1 MHTHTH
7 TRTHCVQVSSGSVG
21 GRLAG
26 TPGDALRRA
35 RSRGSMH
42 CIGWRVVVF
51 HALCVRVPDDPVCVL
66 VERECFDAFDTAWGR
81 WRSWVCALVMI
92 DTSATTSGTRVADAC
107 AEDASGDTF
116 TDPTLFAEKHES
128 TRRRSSSEGESDLSG
143 STKQPVSA
151 ALTEEVVN
159 GVETS
164 SALLPEKRRRYEH
177 LDRLLKAATLYSSV
191 LAEQIRQ
198 QQESYRM
205 TTRNSSSPTGK
216 GASGRAASRA
226 GEKRLQSLVDAAD
239 REGVDVR
246 RTQVQNA
253 GSLQLH
259 ELTGG
264 TLRDYQLA
272 GLEWLVSLYENGI
285 NGILADEMGLG
296 KTVQCIALICHLRA
310 MGVRGPFLIV
320 GPLTVLPNW
329 MAEFQRFA
337 PAVPALLYHGTKNER
352 QLLRSRHLNAQKSSP
367 SMPVIVTSYE
377 MVMRDRSFLGKH
389 RWAYIII
396 DEGHRIKNMNCQLLR
411 ELQSY
416 TSANR
421 LLITGTP
428 LQNNLDE
435 LWSLLHFLMPDIFDS
450 VDLFREWFDFGS
462 DVATGAMERQQE
474 DAIVSKLHTILRPF
488 MLRRLK
494 SDVEKNMPKKRE
506 IYLFAPLS
514 PLQREYYSAIM
525 QERIH
530 ELLDSRHGHGFSRQ
544 ITLRNKFMQLRKVC
558 CHPYLIAEPE
568 ENFSS
573 GAYPV
578 TDERLVMA
586 AGKLALADR
595 LLPRLR
601 ERGHKVLLYS
611 QFTSMLNILE
621 DYLRLRGHKYARIDG
636 SVKFEDR
643 IQQMEAFNAPDSDLF
658 IFLLSTRAGGLGLN
672 LQAADTVI
680 LYDSDPNPQMDLQ
693 AMDRCH
699 RIGQRKPVH
708 VYRFVTPNSVEERM
722 LTRAVEKRKLERLVV
737 TRGHFYHAAIQASS
751 SNASHQTTPDENARP
766 AQPALSFDEML
777 AQKLSA
783 LEENPFGVDA
793 EASKE
798 EVERI
803 LEELVNFAP
812 AEAEYGNGGQI
823 TDEDLDALMDR
834 EDMIDQDAESVA
846 DPDAAVER
854 NKSKRVQREPR
865 LTRHVK
871 GAASTTEAHE
881 LDHAESVETMAS
893 GPLPSPTEAAP
904 PMRRQIAQG
913 RGYQIFESGGESQLF
928 Q

>member
-1 MHTHTH
+1 VNAEVDKSFTVRETYRGAAASTEPME
-7 TRTHCVQVSSGSVG
+7 RIPAQLVQVE
-21 GRLAG
+21 
-26 TPGDALRRA
+26 GDACL
-35 RSRGSMH
+35 SS
-42 CIGWRVVVF
+42 
-51 HALCVRVPDDPVCVL
+51 PDAVDSAPGGDGTVL
-66 VERECFDAFDTAWGR
+66 
-81 WRSWVCALVMI
+81 
-92 DTSATTSGTRVADAC
+92 ATK
-107 AEDASGDTF
+107 GD
-116 TDPTLFAEKHES
+116 D
-128 TRRRSSSEGESDLSG
+128 
-143 STKQPVSA
+143 
-151 ALTEEVVN
+151 
-159 GVETS
+159 
-164 SALLPEKRRRYEH
+164 ALLPEKRRRYEH

-198 QQESYRM
+198 QQESYRSK
-205 TTRNSSSPTGK
+205 TDQSASPTGK
-216 GASGRAASRA
+216 ERTGRTVSRA
-226 GEKRLQSLVDAAD
+226 GETKLKTLVEAAD
-239 REGVDVR
+239 RDHIDVR
-246 RTQVQNA
+246 RTEVRDA
-253 GSLQLH
+253 GSLQLR
-259 ELTGG
+259 ELSGG
-264 TLRDYQLA
+264 VLRDYQLA

-337 PAVPALLYHGTKNER
+337 PTVPALLYHGTKSER
-352 QLLRSRHLNAQKSSP
+352 QLLRKRHLNERNGAL

-377 MVMRDRSFLGKH
+377 MVMRDRAFLSKH

-396 DEGHRIKNMNCQLLR
+396 DEGHRIKNMDCQLLR

-416 TSANR
+416 SSANR

-450 VDLFREWFDFGS
+450 VELFREWFDFGS
-462 DVATGAMERQQE
+462 DVAAGAMEKQQE

-514 PLQREYYSAIM
+514 PLQREYYTAIM
-525 QERIH
+525 QDRMH

-568 ENFSS
+568 ENFSY
-573 GAYPV
+573 GAYPM
-578 TDERLVMA
+578 TDERLVQA

-601 ERGHKVLLYS
+601 ARGHKVLLYS
-611 QFTSMLNILE
+611 QFTSMLDILE

-643 IQQMEAFNAPDSDLF
+643 IQQMEAFNAPESELF

-699 RIGQRKPVH
+699 RIGQRRPVH

-722 LTRAVEKRKLERLVV
+722 LSRATEKRKLERLVV
-737 TRGHFYHAAIQASS
+737 TRGHFYHDSTETSS
-751 SNASHQTTPDENARP
+751 SRESNQTTPDENARP
-766 AQPALSFDEML
+766 AQAMLSFDEML

-783 LEENPFGVDA
+783 MEENPFGLDTA
-793 EASKE
+793 ASKE
-798 EVERI
+798 EVERM

-823 TDEDLDALMDR
+823 TDGDLDALMDR
-834 EDMIDQDAESVA
+834 ADMIDQEAESSTDSVKT
-846 DPDAAVER
+846 PRRTR
-854 NKSKRVQREPR
+854 NKRVQGVLRRTHPW
-865 LTRHVK
+865 K
-871 GAASTTEAHE
+871 NAASTNDALE
-881 LDHAESVETMAS
+881 LDSRAVEVDAQVSLEPTPGQVIESSMD
-893 GPLPSPTEAAP
+893 PP
-904 PMRRQIAQG
+904 PMRRRIAQG
-913 RGYQIFESGGESQLF
+913 PGFQIFESGGESQLF